1 MTTTKSVCSVIA
13 LFLLSTF
20 SHSFSLEPEYEEKS
34 FSQSSEGSN
43 EKNWVIFENPISSD
57 YQISESSGKIH
68 SPFGISDPL
77 VEDLPLGPWQIIGLQ
92 RPYDGRLHIVQS
104 ISSDLFGLENDL
116 TSIGIEIIDHIPDDS
131 VVISISEEN
140 TDAGISRVQNLPQ
153 VRWAGPMPSMWKVS
167 NSLLAL
173 MQFENSLIDL
183 DFTPSPTNS
192 PEDLADLNE
201 LINSFEGIL
210 YESYQCDSHL
220 CQIKSAKPSLIIS
233 LASDHRVTR
242 VDPGPVLSIQN
253 SNATLISGA
262 NFART
267 MSGAN
272 LTGFGEVIGISDTG
286 LDTDHGDFDGRLRSP
301 VFNLFG
307 PDNSG
312 ADSNSGHG
320 THVTSTLLGDGSGDS
335 NSTGIVPQATFNF
348 YQLEV
353 DSSGILARWGSL
365 YEMFEHSLMNDANIH
380 TNSWG
385 SESLVGDY
393 TSDSRSIDWFTND
406 YPEFL
411 VIFSAGDMGVSGVT
425 SPSTAKNA
433 LSVGA
438 STTGAFGSEPIGQ
451 VFNESSSGP
460 TSDGRIKPDLV
471 APGVMICSAR
481 AQEADLAT
489 GGACS
494 NSMHSDG
501 STPMYMTLNGSS
513 MATPVV
519 AGASAMAREFL
530 RTEVGIESPG
540 SDLIRALLVNGAED
554 LGEQD
559 VPNSREGWGQL
570 NISNSLFPKSN
581 GDNLSVFYDHER
593 ELMPGHSF
601 IYTFEVSGGSG
612 IDVTLAWNDMEGSA
626 SADQNASRLVNNLD
640 LVVISPTGEEY
651 KGNHFA
657 NGISQT
663 AGPSD
668 QLNNLERVRLPSSQS
683 GIWAIRVGHAGGFVQ
698 DFSLVLSADA
708 EERQEA
714 DLTIVPNSI
723 FTSETSPLKGDTISM
738 QLSWINQAAAS
749 TGDYSISIQD
759 ITDGTEIG
767 IYSMPSLVGGGIET
781 FSIYHSFSTTGTHIV
796 RLTLDHFSEVVELND
811 ENSGTNNNLFELEL
825 DVTEIGVRVTPL
837 MVDGSHPSD
846 FQELES
852 AKSQNIDPS
861 LVSWAEFQLELLNEG
876 TSEITVELSTT
887 SVQIIDESGIMN
899 TPQDEWS
906 RSLSE
911 EGPWVLS
918 PFGNEGDRVVIS
930 LNLTDED
937 ADIESRFALPGLFV
951 SEITLRDKMSPT
963 IFHSIRLS
971 VDIDRVEGLFT
982 VPAGT
987 ESLGSEPN
995 TFALFTLSVRN
1006 IGNGPTEYSISCETS
1021 DRWIIH
1027 VGSSQ
1032 TSEIT
1037 IGPLSRLQFV
1047 PVQIRVKVPPASSG
1061 LSSGDTNQVTCVT
1074 TSVNDPTLFT
1084 TETAVV
1090 EVLEST
1096 EFTTQISD
1104 SAGIDFGPVAI
1115 SESRAVLNG
1124 ETVTTVLSISNRG
1137 NIPLDFQVR
1146 ALSSSNTW
1154 PIQVYLFDEE
1164 PPSGEETNAELEVEP
1179 GDESRVIIRTIVPL
1193 AAEKGDR
1200 NTITIK
1206 TTLGDTI
1213 VTNASVLEV
1222 REITTL
1228 DVQSEQGFSIA
1239 LGRDGNS
1246 DIFLHNSGNVPLLID
1261 LTMGT
1266 LPEGWSGGFLTGK
1279 TFTMDM
1285 NRDSIITIG
1294 LQLPSG
1300 TPVGALSDKV
1310 PIIIE
1315 STSPSMSKETITLEM
1330 DVSVLPSVWIDVQSD
1345 SENLQGVSEGEE
1357 STFTLEVHNLGNSPS
1372 GVRLDFD
1379 DLDGWTITF
1388 EPSVIEELS
1397 SGEHAE
1403 ITVTVKPRKSA
1414 DDGLSQLLIFAN
1426 STSEEGQVTVTQSS
1440 LTIDISKVKSSN
1452 SGGISG
1458 IFEALGLPAWTIAIV
1473 FFAVLVGLVSYGI
1486 RARQEFQPVG
1496 SEEELIPRG
1505 SALQAGSKEER
1516 RAAAMDTSTSGD
1528 VVTGEVSKTEIQDAL
1543 QSTVPTLPT
1552 HQVPEDALPLPLTG
1566 LPDGWT
1572 MDQWVAYGHLWWEQN
1587 GP

>member
-13 LFLLSTF
+13 LFFFSTF
-20 SHSFSLEPEYEEKS
+20 AHSLSLETVFEEKPPT
-34 FSQSSEGSN
+34 QSSDAPK
-43 EKNWVIFENPISSD
+43 EKNWAMFENPIPSD
-57 YQISESSGKIH
+57 YQISDSSGKIH
-68 SPFGISDPL
+68 SPFGILDPL
-77 VEDLPLGPWQIIGLQ
+77 VEELPLGPWQIIGLQ
-92 RPYDGRLHIVQS
+92 RPYDSRLHVVQS
-104 ISSDLFGLENDL
+104 ISPDLFELESEL
-116 TSIGIEIIDHIPDDS
+116 ISIGIEIIDHIPDDS
-131 VVISISEEN
+131 VVISLSEESS
-140 TDAGISRVQNLPQ
+140 DSEISRVNNLSQ
-153 VRWAGPMPSMWKVS
+153 VRWAGPMPSSWKIS
-167 NSLLAL
+167 NSLLTL
-173 MQFENSLIDL
+173 MQFEDSLIDL
-183 DFTPSPTNS
+183 DVTPSPTNS
-192 PEDLADLNE
+192 PEELIELNE
-201 LINSFEGIL
+201 AINALAGIQHQH
-210 YESYQCDSHL
+210 SQCDSHI

-233 LASDHRVTR
+233 LASDFRVSR
-242 VDPGPVLSIQN
+242 VEPGPVLSIQN
-253 SNATLISGA
+253 SNASIISGVD
-262 NFART
+262 FART

-272 LTGFGEVIGISDTG
+272 LTGSGEVIGISDTG
-286 LDTDHGDFDGRLRSP
+286 LDADHGDFDGRLRSP

-335 NSTGIVPQATFNF
+335 NSTGIVPQATFHF

-365 YEMFEHSLMNDANIH
+365 YEMFEHSLMNDAYIH

-411 VIFSAGDMGVSGVT
+411 VIFSAGDMGISGVT

-438 STTGAFGSEPIGQ
+438 STTGAFASEPIGQ

-481 AQEADLAT
+481 AQEADFAS
-489 GGACS
+489 GGSCS
-494 NSMHSDG
+494 NSLHPDG
-501 STPMYMTLNGSS
+501 STPLYMTLNGSS

-530 RTEVGIESPG
+530 REEVGMATPG
-540 SDLIRALLVNGAED
+540 SDLIRALLVNGADD
-554 LGEQD
+554 LGIQD

-570 NISNSLFPKSN
+570 NISNSLFPISN
-581 GDNLSVFYDHER
+581 GVNQSVFYDQER
-593 ELMPGHSF
+593 QLMPGHSF

-612 IDVTLAWNDMEGSA
+612 IDVTLAWNDKEGSA

-640 LVVISPTGEEY
+640 LVVTSPTGEVY
-651 KGNHFA
+651 KGNNFA

-663 AGPSD
+663 AGSTD

-683 GIWAIRVGHAGGFVQ
+683 GLWSIQVGHAGGFVQ

-714 DLTIVPNSI
+714 DLTVVPNSI

-738 QLSWINQAAAS
+738 QLSWINQASAP
-749 TGDYSISIQD
+749 TGEYSISLQD
-759 ITDGTEIG
+759 ITDGSEIG
-767 IYSMPSLVGGGIET
+767 TYSMPSLVGGGIET
-781 FSIYHSFSTTGTHIV
+781 FSIYHSFPTTGSHIV

-811 ENSGTNNNLFELEL
+811 ENFGINNNVYELEL
-825 DVTEIGVRVTPL
+825 DVTEIGVRITPL
-837 MVDGSHPSD
+837 LSDGSHPSD

-852 AKSQNIDPS
+852 AKSQDIDPS

-876 TSEITVELSTT
+876 TSEITVELST
-887 SVQIIDESGIMN
+887 SAVQVIDETGIMN
-899 TPQDEWS
+899 NPQDEWS

-911 EGPWVLS
+911 DGPWVLS
-918 PFGNEGDRVVIS
+918 PFGDEGDRVVIS

-937 ADIESRFALPGLFV
+937 ADLESRFALPGLFV
-951 SEITLRDKMSPT
+951 TDVTLRDKMSPT

-982 VPAGT
+982 IPAGT

-995 TFALFTLSVRN
+995 TFALFTLSVKN

-1021 DRWIIH
+1021 DRWIVH

-1032 TSEIT
+1032 SSEVT

-1047 PVQIRVKVPPASSG
+1047 PLQIRVKVPPASSG
-1061 LSSGDTNQVTCVT
+1061 LSAGDTNQVTCIT

-1084 TETAVV
+1084 IETAVV

-1104 SAGIDFGPVAI
+1104 SNGIEFGPAAI

-1137 NIPLDFQVR
+1137 NVPLEFQVR

-1154 PIQVYLFDEE
+1154 PIQVHLFDEE
-1164 PPSGEETNAELEVEP
+1164 PPSGQESNVELVVQP
-1179 GDESRVIIRTIVPL
+1179 GDESRVIVRTIVPL

-1200 NTITIK
+1200 NTITVK
-1206 TTLGDTI
+1206 TTLGDTV
-1213 VTNASVLEV
+1213 VTNATVLEV

-1228 DVQSEQGFSIA
+1228 DVQSEAGFSIA

-1246 DIFLHNSGNVPLLID
+1246 NIFLHNSGNVPLLID

-1266 LPEGWSGGFLTGK
+1266 LPDGWSGGFLTGK

-1300 TPVGALSDKV
+1300 TPIGTLSEKV
-1310 PIIIE
+1310 PVIIE
-1315 STSPSMSKETITLEM
+1315 STSPSLSKETITVEM
-1330 DVSVLPSVWIDVQSD
+1330 EVSVLPSVWIDIQSN

-1357 STFTLEVHNLGNSPS
+1357 STFTLEVHNRGNSPS
-1372 GVRLDFD
+1372 GVLLDWGG
-1379 DLDGWTITF
+1379 LDGWAISF
-1388 EPSVIEELS
+1388 APSSIEELAP
-1397 SGEHAE
+1397 GEQAE
-1403 ITVTVKPRKSA
+1403 IMVTVKPRKSA
-1414 DDGLSQLLIFAN
+1414 EDGLNQLLIFAN
-1426 STSEEGQVTVTQSS
+1426 STAEGEQVTVTQAS
-1440 LTIDISKVKSSN
+1440 LTIDISKDKSSN

-1473 FFAVLVGLVSYGI
+1473 FFAVLVGTISFGI
-1486 RARQEFQPVG
+1486 RARKEFQPVG

-1505 SALQAGSKEER
+1505 SALQAGTKEER
-1516 RAAAMDTSTSGD
+1516 RAAALDTSTTGD
-1528 VVTGEVSKTEIQDAL
+1528 VVTGEVSTVEIEDAL

-1552 HQVPEDALPLPLTG
+1552 HQVPEGALPLPLTG

-1572 MDQWVAYGHLWWEQN
+1572 MDQWVAYGHIWWEQN